1 MTRKGC
7 WRIVK
12 LLVTGGLGYIGGVVT
27 HRLVE
32 AGHEVEVLDNLSTG
46 HRDVLPDGVHLHEMS
61 IHDVGQVLTPSAG
74 FDGVLHFAGLIA
86 AGESVEHPDR
96 YWQVNVNG
104 SLTLLAAMRVA
115 RVPRLIFSST
125 GSMYADKGMD
135 KLTETDPIAPPGPY
149 ATTKYVVDMAIA
161 DHAHAFG
168 LGAVSLRYFNAAGA
182 LGHLGERHHP
192 ESHLIPLALHT
203 AATGQPM
210 CIFGADYP
218 TPDGTCIRDYIH
230 VDDLATAHLLAL
242 DAAEPGRHDVYNLG
256 NGNGYSNKEV
266 LATVADVTGRPFDI
280 QITDRRPGDAIVVVA
295 SADKANRDLGWTPQ
309 HPKLADIISDAWNFH
324 QHHAMPT
331 HSLS

>member
-1 MTRKGC
+1 
-7 WRIVK
+7 VK

-27 HRLVE
+27 HRLVQ
-32 AGHEVEVLDNLSTG
+32 AGHEVAVLDDLSTG
-46 HRDVLPDGVHLHEMS
+46 HRDVLPAGVRLHELS
-61 IHDVGQVLTPSAG
+61 IHDVVQVLTPEAG

-96 YWQVNVNG
+96 YWNVNVTG
-104 SLTLLAAMRVA
+104 SLVLLAAMRA
-115 RVPRLIFSST
+115 AGVPRLIFSST

-161 DHAHAFG
+161 DHARAFG
-168 LGAVSLRYFNAAGA
+168 IGAVSLRYFNAAGA
-182 LGHLGERHHP
+182 LGPLGERHHP
-192 ESHLIPLALHT
+192 ETHLIPIALDA
-203 AATGQPM
+203 AATGATM
-210 CIFGADYP
+210 RIFGEDYP

-242 DAAEPGRHDVYNLG
+242 DACEAGRHEIYNLG

-266 LATVADVTGRPFDI
+266 LATVAEVTGRPLDI

-295 SADKANRDLGWTPQ
+295 SADKAARGLGWTPA
-309 HPKLADIISDAWNFH
+309 HPKLTDIISDAWTFH
-324 QHHAMPT
+324 QHHTT
-331 HSLS
+331 HSR